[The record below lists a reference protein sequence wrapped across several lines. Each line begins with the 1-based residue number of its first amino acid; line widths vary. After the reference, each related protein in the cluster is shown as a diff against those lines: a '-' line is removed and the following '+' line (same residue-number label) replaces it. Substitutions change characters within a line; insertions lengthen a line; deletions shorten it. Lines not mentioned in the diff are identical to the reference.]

1 MNVKGILFLGIVSFF
16 TLFSFSENQVDTV
29 CVFSSKMKMDVKSVI
44 IKPENYNPL
53 KHYPVVYLLHGFSD
67 NYAQWVTAVPEI
79 KTLST
84 QYQFIIVCPDGGY
97 SSWYFDSPID
107 LKSQFES
114 YITSDLVSYVDT
126 HYSTL
131 SDRNHR
137 AISGLS
143 MGGHGAL
150 YLAIRHKNLFANAGS
165 MSGGVDL
172 NASIGK
178 FDIEKRLG
186 EHNSNI
192 ELWDKNSVIN
202 MVDSLRN
209 KDLHLLVDCG
219 LNDFFYDINLSLHKK
234 LISLKIDHD
243 YIERPGEHNWEYWT
257 NSIQYQL
264 LFFYRCFD
272 KSK

>member
-1 MNVKGILFLGIVSFF
+1 MNIRVILFLGFVSFF

-29 CVFSSKMKMDVKSVI
+29 SIFSTKMKIDVKSVI
-44 IKPENYNPL
+44 IKPQNYNPI
-53 KHYPVVYLLHGFSD
+53 KNYPVVYLLHGYSD
-67 NYAQWVTAVPEI
+67 NYAQWVTAVSEI

-84 QYQFIIVCPDGGY
+84 QYQFIIICPDGGY

-107 LKSQFES
+107 PECQFES
-114 YITSDLVSYVDT
+114 YITSDLVRYIDT
-126 HYSTL
+126 HYSTIA
-131 SDRNHR
+131 DRSHR
-137 AISGLS
+137 AITGLS

-150 YLAIRHKNLFANAGS
+150 FLAIRHKNLFAQAGS

-172 NASIGK
+172 NASIGR

-186 EHNSNI
+186 EHDSNI
-192 ELWDKNSVIN
+192 DLWDRNSVIN
-202 MVDSLRN
+202 IVDSLKN
-209 KDLHLLVDCG
+209 KELNLLIDCG
-219 LNDFFYDINLSLHKK
+219 LDDFFHEINLNLHKK

-243 YIERPGEHNWEYWT
+243 YTERPGQHNWDYWT

-264 LFFYRCFD
+264 LFFHLCFE